1 MKESNESFHDFMY
14 ECAYAYI
21 SHVRT
26 LLYTF
31 NCVEAVVFGSW
42 ADFQAINVEV
52 YKVFTH
58 TKFRTVRQKDIHHC
72 IVGVLDSLHQGCG
85 TMNVDQIGVRLEKTN
100 NNQTIEKTL
109 SAKQNK

>member
-58 TKFRTVRQKDIHHC
+58 TKMATILYLRVSSKYTINTPRQH
-72 IVGVLDSLHQGCG
+72 
-85 TMNVDQIGVRLEKTN
+85 N
-100 NNQTIEKTL
+100 NNKRYG
-109 SAKQNK
+109 NHD